1 MEKILFLVGITVFLF
16 LGIKEMFLN
25 EVRKRIGNFLGVLNG
40 DNPKKLI
47 RVSSESPDII
57 PDMGNRLLFKS
68 IDGKVEDSI
77 CLRDYLELPENDEI
91 DNVSI
96 LNKTSSLVLKE
107 GEEKYIA
114 ILVNNIS
121 GLKYSFILRVY
132 RKRGA

>member
-40 DNPKKLI
+40 DNPKELI
-47 RVSSESPDII
+47 RISSESPDII
-57 PDMGNRLLFKS
+57 PDMGYRLLFKS

-77 CLRDYLELPENDEI
+77 CLQDYLELPENDEI
-91 DNVSI
+91 DNISI
-96 LNKTSSLVLKE
+96 LNKTSLILKE
-107 GEEKYIA
+107 GEEKYIP